1 DAPGGWMVPLQGY
14 PDLMHGDLIVET
26 FTTGEKWIEALM
38 TPVTTLRLV
47 GPVELTDLSERYYVV
62 SPDFTFDLL
71 PDLRVFR
78 DQFGREITVQ
88 PPTGSGTGGVQYRVV
103 SYPDGGNPVYGG
115 WQNLD
120 VTRNAGRFESQDVSF
135 SDLLTEYDL
144 SGETVFSLQWRSN
157 NELGGQEGIRS
168 AWFRIDGE
176 APTVTS
182 IRVYDAN
189 DESNTSEIHRRS
201 SSRSRVRAFRG
212 DLSLFKQ
219 STVRYQREIPNE
231 IETDWVVRQSN
242 RIKVL
247 QINFDSFGT
256 IKYQWDDPKKLID
269 DPQTLENRD
278 SLGQVLNVL
287 DPGSHTL
294 YYYTKDA
301 AGNRTDT
308 QSVLVMVDSQPPV
321 TGLNYH
327 SAHPLGIVVGPN
339 TPLQFEAQDAE
350 LGGATGFLT
359 VPGHP
364 DGGVKQGSAFTL
376 GETNLAQIGG
386 QAGLVGSFVTLSAK
400 ADDKVSNTV
409 TNTYEVLYDW
419 TASNLQTTSVG
430 DSIQLADGTYR
441 TTNRTVEIRLTGGEG
456 EPVEWTS
463 ARPGGSM
470 AAGVAQLVTGLR
482 GVYAANVRLMDGLNI
497 ISFRTED
504 PVGNQANASV
514 IIERSDELVAG
525 VAARP
530 IELLVRGVDNAAFS
544 DDGSV
549 ALFSS
554 NKTDLI
560 DNDTNSDDDIF
571 TWRNGAIVRV
581 NANTAGDQPVG
592 GDSRN
597 PGVSGDG
604 RYAFFASE
612 ATNLTSDTTSGVN
625 LYVNDLVTGKTALIS
640 RDRNGNPVNLS
651 RAFASPS
658 FVQTCSTYNG
668 RYVFFEDRFANYVAG
683 DTNGNVD
690 IFVADLDPDAD
701 GDLFEGGYVIRRV
714 SVTASGAQATGGSS
728 STGSRRP
735 SCTAD
740 GLLFAFETA
749 HTNLIPGDTNNS
761 HDAVIARFAGI
772 DANGTLDFSS
782 VSILALDVHDET
794 TTSEGALAPTGA
806 RAPMIDRGGR
816 AVTFTTSAN
825 LTGSDANQT
834 GPNIDTY
841 TSVSTNNWQ
850 NRIFLYRE
858 GASTGIDSSAPSVSN
873 WGTFGSR
880 YAVVGNRRDLA
891 EPDRASS
898 SSDVD
903 DLYSWTSER
912 GWQKDNWLSDEV
924 PTTQRV
930 IQGGITTDGRW
941 LWWITGESYPGIEDT
956 VGGRALYK
964 RRVDEDDTG
973 VAVTVTGSPIT
984 SEPGAAVV
992 MDVVLK
998 TRPTMDKVTVQV
1010 EVLDKSEG
1018 LPTTESLTFTSVNW
1032 DDPQRLF
1039 VTGQNDTDSDGDIVY
1054 TVRFTP
1060 SSLDSQYNRVG
1071 GAEVLLTN
1079 LDNDPPASA
1088 PTITTQPTNQT
1099 VIAGQS
1105 ATFSIAVSGV
1115 PAPTFQWSFGGQLI
1129 QGQTS
1134 NKLEMQNVQAQN
1146 AGSYSVAVSNNA
1158 GEVTSNSA
1166 TLTVNQALVA
1176 TADLSIAYTPSDEPF

>member
-1 DAPGGWMVPLQGY
+1 
-14 PDLMHGDLIVET
+14 
-26 FTTGEKWIEALM
+26 
-38 TPVTTLRLV
+38 
-47 GPVELTDLSERYYVV
+47 
-62 SPDFTFDLL
+62 
-71 PDLRVFR
+71 
-78 DQFGREITVQ
+78 
-88 PPTGSGTGGVQYRVV
+88 
-103 SYPDGGNPVYGG
+103 
-115 WQNLD
+115 
-120 VTRNAGRFESQDVSF
+120 
-135 SDLLTEYDL
+135 
-144 SGETVFSLQWRSN
+144 
-157 NELGGQEGIRS
+157 
-168 AWFRIDGE
+168 
-176 APTVTS
+176 
-182 IRVYDAN
+182 
-189 DESNTSEIHRRS
+189 
-201 SSRSRVRAFRG
+201 
-212 DLSLFKQ
+212 
-219 STVRYQREIPNE
+219 
-231 IETDWVVRQSN
+231 
-242 RIKVL
+242 
-247 QINFDSFGT
+247 
-256 IKYQWDDPKKLID
+256 
-269 DPQTLENRD
+269 
-278 SLGQVLNVL
+278 
-287 DPGSHTL
+287 
-294 YYYTKDA
+294 
-301 AGNRTDT
+301 
-308 QSVLVMVDSQPPV
+308 
-321 TGLNYH
+321 
-327 SAHPLGIVVGPN
+327 
-339 TPLQFEAQDAE
+339 
-350 LGGATGFLT
+350 
-359 VPGHP
+359 
-364 DGGVKQGSAFTL
+364 
-376 GETNLAQIGG
+376 
-386 QAGLVGSFVTLSAK
+386 
-400 ADDKVSNTV
+400 
-409 TNTYEVLYDW
+409 
-419 TASNLQTTSVG
+419 
-430 DSIQLADGTYR
+430 
-441 TTNRTVEIRLTGGEG
+441 
-456 EPVEWTS
+456 
-463 ARPGGSM
+463 
-470 AAGVAQLVTGLR
+470 
-482 GVYAANVRLMDGLNI
+482 
-497 ISFRTED
+497 
-504 PVGNQANASV
+504 
-514 IIERSDELVAG
+514 
-525 VAARP
+525 
-530 IELLVRGVDNAAFS
+530 
-544 DDGSV
+544 
-549 ALFSS
+549 
-554 NKTDLI
+554 
-560 DNDTNSDDDIF
+560 TNSDDDIF

-1176 TADLSIAYTPSDEPF
+1176 TADLSIAYTPSDEPFITGQAFGYGLAIKNNGPDPAADVSVRVELPESVSFSSATPSQGACSESGGILTCLLGGLSSGGLASITVNLNTSAVGQFAHGASVFSSELDPVGSNNLVTAAADVVILEPTVTPTPTSTPTPTPSPTTTATPPATTVTITATTTTDTVTPSPTLTASPTTPANPTETPTIIPTATVAPPMTATPMSAIETPTLTPTASASPTPTGTPTATVTPPTRTRIPVPATIEPTASPTGTPTETPTPVVVVVTVLVPAATAEPPTPTAEPTATLVITETLVEPTATQAPPDTLVPPTPVATPAASGGCNSLGGDGHFSAEMSLLLALPVLAFWRQRRSRKKT